1 TPIEY
6 SNLYERCWK
15 YEPDERPSIQDVVS
29 TLKTVISKQS
39 EMEGLQNQNPVQS
52 DSIDSLNSSN
62 NFS

>member
-1 TPIEY
+1 IINGERETKIKGTPIEY

-39 EMEGLQNQNPVQS
+39 EIE
-52 DSIDSLNSSN
+52 
-62 NFS
+62 